1 MKIEITEQDIKNG
14 FRDPIS
20 EKTIQQEQKRIENI
34 LNKKVV
40 ND

>member
-1 MKIEITEQDIKNG
+1 MKIEITEQDIKNV

-20 EKTIQQEQKRIENI
+20 EKTIQQEQQRIENI

>member
-1 MKIEITEQDIKNG
+1 LPV

-20 EKTIQQEQKRIENI
+20 EKTLQQEQKRIQNI

>member
-20 EKTIQQEQKRIENI
+20 ERNPTARTKTNTKHF
-34 LNKKVV
+34 K
-40 ND
+40 